1 MIYPWKICFS
11 YKSNFIFDERLCSAL
26 FLLLVSHETCRE
38 GKLSD
43 KWSFVR
49 RPSSL
54 IWTQEEMPFAIDSI
68 SVKGSYVI
76 IEGWAFV
83 TVAGL
88 SQVPKLLLWRFLK
101 ILAPLRARNEMSYG
115 YCKVTKAGA
124 PRSFL
129 IRSLWVS
136 RAISIHSLANT

>member
-54 IWTQEEMPFAIDSI
+54 IWTQEEIPSAIDSI
-68 SVKGSYVI
+68 STRNCYLI

-83 TVAGL
+83 AIAGF
-88 SQVPKLLLWRFLK
+88 SHAFKLLLWRLPK
-101 ILAPLRARNEMSYG
+101 ILAPLRARNEMSYD
-115 YCKVTKAGA
+115 YCKETKAGA
-124 PRSFL
+124 SRSFL
-129 IRSLWVS
+129 IRSHWVS
-136 RAISIHSLANT
+136 ETINIHSLTGS